1 MGQPLMLFSNKEDN
15 SGSTGNDAEMQDD
28 NMDNCSDLSND
39 EELKA
44 EIAEFERR
52 VTNPEYYEDFND
64 DESTSKTN

>member
-1 MGQPLMLFSNKEDN
+1 
-15 SGSTGNDAEMQDD
+15 MQDD
-28 NMDNCSDLSND
+28 DMDNCSDLSND